1 MTNEELAKGRK
12 AVSERIKELRIQMG
26 YTSYETFAIE
36 KGFSRRGY
44 WSLENGGNFTLNTL
58 LKITDIHNI
67 SLSEFFK
74 KFP

>member
-1 MTNEELAKGRK
+1 
-12 AVSERIKELRIQMG
+12 MG

-67 SLSEFFK
+67 SLAEFFK
-74 KFP
+74 IFT